1 MDDFFLQFSFC
12 TAIGCTG
19 NHSHE
24 KISIFGYYKYSV
36 KEFYDITCCYVK
48 EQMDICSYCKKMY
61 RLQTSFKH
69 YFSF

>member
-1 MDDFFLQFSFC
+1 MIFFLQFSFC

-48 EQMDICSYCKKMY
+48 ERMDICS
-61 RLQTSFKH
+61 
-69 YFSF
+69 